1 MKKRIV
7 SIIALLCLFATTL
20 VSIAITASA
29 TYAFPSLSSTKYCEF
44 KAAANIPVYSDSAC
58 STRGTSSPAQSYNA
72 EVYND
77 DTCQI
82 IKITSSYIELKYPT
96 TSGLKTGYI
105 KRNAL
110 ISVSEPTDMLS
121 SSKASVDVFDK
132 VGGSSSY
139 GKTAVND
146 VVYNLGVSGSY
157 TAIMYTATSGNRA
170 FKFGY
175 VLTSNYTQM
184 KGSTSSTGLLFP
196 LKGTITTT
204 TVSSSTNGFLCD
216 YYTGGS
222 QPVYAPAD
230 GTAVFKQAN
239 NNGTLTSYGNWIEFT
254 SADYNIKLAHLNS
267 FNGVT
272 LQIPSTKTAQKSAD
286 SATTHIILATK
297 TVKRGDLL
305 GHSGTTGNSS
315 GHHLHLEVKKNGTP
329 VNPKTTFTEW

>member
-121 SSKASVDVFDK
+121 SSKPWKMERTCGRRRPCF
-132 VGGSSSY
+132 
-139 GKTAVND
+139 
-146 VVYNLGVSGSY
+146 
-157 TAIMYTATSGNRA
+157 
-170 FKFGY
+170 
-175 VLTSNYTQM
+175 
-184 KGSTSSTGLLFP
+184 
-196 LKGTITTT
+196 
-204 TVSSSTNGFLCD
+204 
-216 YYTGGS
+216 
-222 QPVYAPAD
+222 YA
-230 GTAVFKQAN
+230 
-239 NNGTLTSYGNWIEFT
+239 
-254 SADYNIKLAHLNS
+254 
-267 FNGVT
+267 
-272 LQIPSTKTAQKSAD
+272 
-286 SATTHIILATK
+286 
-297 TVKRGDLL
+297 
-305 GHSGTTGNSS
+305 
-315 GHHLHLEVKKNGTP
+315 
-329 VNPKTTFTEW
+329 